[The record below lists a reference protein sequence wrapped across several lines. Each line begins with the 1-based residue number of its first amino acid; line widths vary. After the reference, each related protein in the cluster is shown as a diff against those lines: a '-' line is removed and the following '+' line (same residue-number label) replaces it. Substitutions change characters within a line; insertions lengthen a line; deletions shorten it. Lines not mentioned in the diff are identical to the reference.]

1 MSLTQSVSSAKGKTV
16 GLAEKL
22 AECETFKDILC
33 QQIDTLQR
41 YFDTCSESSEALQV
55 NEVLLKQNLSPID
68 FKGEA
73 ITFKL
78 TTTGLLATV
87 SYCIELMNQ
96 REDQLKRRLEKEQAT
111 RKAAEE
117 KCRMLENS
125 KVIKFYNLLVLQVE
139 VNPNISI

>member
-1 MSLTQSVSSAKGKTV
+1 MSLTQSLSSAKGKTV
-16 GLAEKL
+16 GLSEKL

-33 QQIDTLQR
+33 QQIDTLQG
-41 YFDTCSESSEALQV
+41 YFDTCSQSAEESQENSNQLVSAKEHFS
-55 NEVLLKQNLSPID
+55 KQSLTQID

-87 SYCIELMNQ
+87 SYCIELMGQ
-96 REDQLKRRLEKEQAT
+96 REDQLKRRLDKEQAA

-117 KCRMLENS
+117 KCRILEHT
-125 KVIKFYNLLVLQVE
+125 KVDIFKLYF
-139 VNPNISI
+139 